1 MSSKETRKNIIQA
14 GQKAVEELIK
24 VAKEPIVDSD
34 DDISADRLK
43 NAAATK
49 KLAIFDA
56 FEILNRIQE
65 EENLLE
71 GKTPEEKKERVFKGF
86 AEGRST
92 LFKTGIISKSFSNA
106 KYRLE
111 IVCAWMLWAASTTN
125 KAPSQ
130 AAIERETSYEK
141 STWPGVSIKFKI

>member
-1 MSSKETRKNIIQA
+1 MNTKETKKSIIQA

-56 FEILNRIQE
+56 FEILNRIEE

-71 GKTPEEKKERVFKGF
+71 GKAPEEAKAKIFKGF
-86 AEGRST
+86 AEGRS
-92 LFKTGIISKSFSNA
+92 
-106 KYRLE
+106 R
-111 IVCAWMLWAASTTN
+111 
-125 KAPSQ
+125 
-130 AAIERETSYEK
+130 
-141 STWPGVSIKFKI
+141 